1 MDSGDDR
8 ACPSCA
14 EIIKGGAIVCRFCG
28 RDIPVSD
35 APAPKTFAAEPKD
48 HGLPLSLQPSPKA
61 PPTYKSYWY
70 ITVPITL
77 LLILA
82 WRNRSSFAG
91 HIHEDE
97 VSPAALTSHALDSE
111 AKADNRSSVAGHIHE
126 DEVSPAALTSPAL
139 DSEAK
144 AEVVKVFDGMVSKCG
159 DKYYKWGG
167 VLGHHRAIIMEMTER
182 PRLDTRENMQVD
194 TPVSDVDRM
203 NGLTWNGGSN
213 FTVSIYRELLP
224 HEIRPWQEGSGFG
237 IGIKKLNGV
246 WLVQQD
252 YSSET
257 MSQDW
262 IPIDSFSDNVP
273 CEQVSGYL
281 SQDGVSR
288 TDSQ

>member
-97 VSPAALTSHALDSE
+97 VSPAALTS
-111 AKADNRSSVAGHIHE
+111 
-126 DEVSPAALTSPAL
+126 PAL

-182 PRLDTRENMQVD
+182 PRFDTRENMQVD